1 MLRTSGLLGKLNG
14 KEQYR
19 NKGAEERLQQI
30 KFWKKM
36 KQINSENA
44 PGTGSVSLH
53 ATAYRGHIL
62 DPKEPR
68 KSNMGFMGSVIKNI
82 AIKSEQEQVYK
93 TPLPSWRGGRA
104 NVDVGKKADVVNWDE
119 I

>member
-1 MLRTSGLLGKLNG
+1 LGKLNG
-14 KEQYR
+14 KDQYR
-19 NKGAEERLQQI
+19 NKGTQERLQQI

-36 KQINSENA
+36 KQIKSENA

-53 ATAYRGHIL
+53 ATAYRGQIL

-68 KSNMGFMGSVIKNI
+68 KSNPGFIGSVIKNI
-82 AIKSEQEQVYK
+82 AIKTEQDQEAIM
-93 TPLPSWRGGRA
+93 TLPTCMGGRA
-104 NVDVGKKADVVNWDE
+104 KVDAGKKVDVVNWDE

>member
-1 MLRTSGLLGKLNG
+1 LGKLNG
-14 KEQYR
+14 KDQYR
-19 NKGAEERLQQI
+19 NKGTQERLQQI

-36 KQINSENA
+36 KQIKSENA

-53 ATAYRGHIL
+53 ATAYRGQIL

-68 KSNMGFMGSVIKNI
+68 KSNPGFIGSVIKNI
-82 AIKSEQEQVYK
+82 GIKTEQDQEAR
-93 TPLPSWRGGRA
+93 TTLPSWRGGRA
-104 NVDVGKKADVVNWDE
+104 NVDAGKKVDVVNWDE

>member
-14 KEQYR
+14 KDQYI
-19 NKGAEERLQQI
+19 NKGAQERLQQI

-44 PGTGSVSLH
+44 PGTGPVSLH
-53 ATAYRGHIL
+53 ATAYRGQIL

-68 KSNMGFMGSVIKNI
+68 KSNAGFIGSVIKNI
-82 AIKSEQEQVYK
+82 VIKTEQDQGDI
-93 TPLPSWRGGRA
+93 TPPPSWRGGRA
-104 NVDVGKKADVVNWDE
+104 NVDTGKKVDVVNWDE